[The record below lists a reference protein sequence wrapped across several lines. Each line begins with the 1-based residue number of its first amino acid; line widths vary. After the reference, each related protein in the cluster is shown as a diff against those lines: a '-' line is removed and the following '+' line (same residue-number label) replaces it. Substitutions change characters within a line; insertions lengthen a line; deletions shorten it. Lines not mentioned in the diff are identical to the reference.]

1 MKKKYVKPELY
12 YERFILSHNIADCG
26 WNMNMTMEGSCT
38 AVGDATFDNPE
49 ITILLDWCENEGGF
63 NVTAGDFDICYQSG
77 TNTDDTRIFL
87 S

>member
-26 WNMNMTMEGSCT
+26 WNMNMTMEDKCT

-49 ITILLDWCENEGGF
+49 ITILLDWCENEG
-63 NVTAGDFDICYQSG
+63 DFICYQSG
-77 TNTDDTRIFL
+77 TDTDGTRIFL